1 MNSQSLSWN
10 FLEED
15 QRMAAANPARVL
27 PCLPACCVNCLV
39 FNWGQPE
46 ELTTLRKCKQCKV
59 VQYCSES
66 CQKEHWNLVHKK
78 QCKKIASAI
87 ASFREIG
94 DDIGVSRVIFS
105 HHPFLASELPG
116 NPEATLMM
124 LALKVLA
131 KMQFS
136 NQSVYTK
143 VSSQLA
149 QLEAEMT
156 KFMETTWVNKKIFP
170 EKFRLFCDKSE
181 IYSLYTKTS
190 VTADEEL
197 ASQDLWSTLH
207 LVLGRLFSWQA
218 VERVNSLKGPREV
231 VPAKLWIGLQ
241 QDVGQFP
248 SRVAELIKALSGD
261 QLPSFQELLKIF
273 CGGSLSQTCSFCSTR
288 MHVAA
293 VDGEGEGC
301 YEGIPVVSI
310 LPFLPPLFDCG
321 AQTCAVKHGSKGS
334 AFAQLGLGLGATHA
348 RLQSK
353 RCDYCF
359 MLAEKVHRYD
369 DY

>member
-1 MNSQSLSWN
+1 M
-10 FLEED
+10 FLRDCKGGEFELE
-15 QRMAAANPARVL
+15 RMAAANPGKVL
-27 PCLPACCVNCLV
+27 PCLMNKCVNCMA
-39 FNWGQPE
+39 FDWGQPE
-46 ELTTLRKCKQCKV
+46 EPTTLRKCKQCKV

-116 NPEATLMM
+116 NPESTLMM

-149 QLEAEMT
+149 QLQAEMT
-156 KFMETTWVNKKIFP
+156 EFMATTWAHKKIFP
-170 EKFRLFCDKSE
+170 EKFSWFCDVSE

-190 VTADEEL
+190 VIADKEI
-197 ASQDLWSTLH
+197 ASHDLWSTLH
-207 LVLGRLFSWQA
+207 LVLGRLSSCDT
-218 VERVNSLKGPREV
+218 VEMMNSLKDLHEV

-273 CGGSLSQTCSFCSTR
+273 CGGSLSQVCSFCSTR
-288 MHVAA
+288 VDVAA
-293 VDGEGEGC
+293 VDGEVKGC
-301 YEGIPVVSI
+301 FVGIPVVSI
-310 LPFLPPLFDCG
+310 LPFLPPLFNCG
-321 AQTCAVKHGSKGS
+321 AKTCKVKNRSKKD
-334 AFAQLGLGLGATHA
+334 AFTQMFLGIGATWV
-348 RLQSK
+348 RLQSMS
-353 RCDYCF
+353 CDYCF
-359 MLAEKVHRYD
+359 MMAEKVHRYTW
-369 DY
+369 